1 MFTSRTKAAV
11 GDAYVVV
18 SSRRPLDLE
27 DLAGPLRSK
36 YGYEGSLIASAQ
48 LDALIAR
55 TGEVVLTDDFAPVE
69 NMLAPVVRLKAHD
82 NLLRTANALLDA
94 GKLDQAIKKSRQL
107 LALGRECA
115 EAYEIIGIAMTL
127 KGYLEEGTANLRK
140 ALELDSSRATYHYHL
155 GQALLEQA
163 RRGANTLD
171 AAMAEWRKAIE
182 LEPRFAMAY
191 QSLGAALVRNHEYAN
206 AIEILEKASE
216 LDPKAAV
223 NHVNLAVALFN
234 LEDVSGAI
242 AEFNKSL
249 EIDPTFHGVYPQLAV
264 AYYRLKEYDKA
275 WDAISN
281 ARKAG
286 ERVAPSIEEDLRLDS
301 GRTQ

>member
-1 MFTSRTKAAV
+1 
-11 GDAYVVV
+11 
-18 SSRRPLDLE
+18 
-27 DLAGPLRSK
+27 LRGK
-36 YGYEGSLIASAQ
+36 YGYEGKLIAAAQ
-48 LDALIAR
+48 LDAMIAR

-69 NMLAPVVRLKAHD
+69 NMLAPVVRFNAHD

-107 LALGRECA
+107 LSSGREYA

-127 KGYLEEGTANLRK
+127 EGNPEEGIANLRK
-140 ALELDSSRATYHYHL
+140 ALELDSSPVTYHYHL
-155 GQALLEQA
+155 GQALSEHA
-163 RRGANTLD
+163 RKGANTLD
-171 AAMAEWRKAIE
+171 AAIAEWRKAIE

-191 QSLGAALVRNHEYAN
+191 QSLGAALVRNRDYAN
-206 AIEILEKASE
+206 AIEILKKASE
-216 LDPKAAV
+216 LDPKAGA

-249 EIDPTFHGVYPQLAV
+249 EIEPTLRGVYPQLAI

-275 WDAISN
+275 WDAIAK
-281 ARKAG
+281 ARNAG
-286 ERVAPSIEEDLRLDS
+286 EPVVARFEEDLRRDS